1 MGKEKVGGEKLW
13 SSKIIFITSMI
24 CFHCLLRGKYRS
36 FVLSKQLGLEEMKE
50 QHEVWEKGGNQNF
63 V

>member
-1 MGKEKVGGEKLW
+1 
-13 SSKIIFITSMI
+13 MI